1 MLLDYQSDQHES
13 AWSVTSKAKQ
23 YGTYSLP
30 ATDPQHAFSLNI
42 SALIPPREGRLECQ
56 LMPGPRWLPDLL
68 QHGQVLCKLAFQGSF
83 SCKQGCRQT
92 VYSVKTVTSAF
103 ARCSLPGGF
112 AVHGQ
117 SVKQTQHRASPLE
130 SSIRRH
136 STPPRI
142 GSHNKVST
150 APGTADLH
158 C

>member
-1 MLLDYQSDQHES
+1 MECHQQGETVWYIQPSCNRSRTCLLS
-13 AWSVTSKAKQ
+13 Q
-23 YGTYSLP
+23 YFC
-30 ATDPQHAFSLNI
+30 TD
-42 SALIPPREGRLECQ
+42 PPREGRLECQ